1 MRKIGE
7 CVLYGVAGVM
17 TIVDIREESIGD
29 VSRKYYV
36 LRSARSRSESLT
48 FVPADNERL
57 VGLMRSLLAKD
68 ELESLAASA
77 KDIKPL
83 EWIEANR
90 VRSEAFKA
98 VMESGDRVGMIAMI
112 KAINENG
119 IRRGEEGRKNFLAD
133 ETAKQKAQRLL
144 SSEIAI
150 VLGISDE
157 EALAYTDALT
167 K

>member
-57 VGLMRSLLAKD
+57 VGAMRPLLTRE

-77 KDIKPL
+77 KDIEPL

-98 VMESGDRVGMIAMI
+98 IMESGDRVGMIAMI
-112 KAINENG
+112 KAINESA

-133 ETAKQKAQRLL
+133 ETAKQKALKLL

-150 VLGISDE
+150 VRGVSDE
-157 EALAYTDALT
+157 EATIIADNLA

>member
-57 VGLMRSLLAKD
+57 VGAMRPLLTRE

-77 KDIKPL
+77 KDIEPL

-98 VMESGDRVGMIAMI
+98 IMESGDRVGMIAMI

-133 ETAKQKAQRLL
+133 ETAKQKALKLL

-150 VLGISDE
+150 VRGITDE
-157 EALAYTDALT
+157 EATIIADNLA

>member
-57 VGLMRSLLAKD
+57 GGLMRSLLAKD

-83 EWIEANR
+83 EWIL
-90 VRSEAFKA
+90 F
-98 VMESGDRVGMIAMI
+98 
-112 KAINENG
+112 
-119 IRRGEEGRKNFLAD
+119 FLP
-133 ETAKQKAQRLL
+133 
-144 SSEIAI
+144 S
-150 VLGISDE
+150 
-157 EALAYTDALT
+157 
-167 K
+167 